1 MTIRPQYVID
11 EKGKRCSVL
20 LTIKEYQELLE
31 RAQDVVDADLIGE
44 VRDSARVSW
53 KEVKARRSRRYR
65 A

>member
-1 MTIRPQYVID
+1 MTLRPQYVID

-31 RAQDVVDADLIGE
+31 RAQDVVDADLIDE
-44 VRDSARVSW
+44 VRDSSRVSW
-53 KEVKARRSRRYR
+53 KEVKTKRSRRCR

>member
-1 MTIRPQYVID
+1 MTLRPQYVID

-20 LTIKEYQELLE
+20 LTIKEYRELLE

-44 VRDSARVSW
+44 ERDSSRVAW
-53 KEVKARRSRRYR
+53 KEVKAKRSRRYR

>member
-1 MTIRPQYVID
+1 MTLRPQYVID

-31 RAQDVVDADLIGE
+31 RAQDVVDAELIGE
-44 VRDSARVSW
+44 VRDSSRVSW
-53 KEVKARRSRRYR
+53 KEVKAKRSRRCR